1 MGIINWFMQR
11 SMKKEAERLAK
22 MMVEL
27 YPKSKSNKPNAS
39 EMEVIRSIAY
49 NDDAM
54 SQMSDSTRKRVE
66 TCCESI
72 QGLCYMLALDL
83 GPLNGVLNFRALQFT
98 YYMDKALEKIGFQSQ
113 SKAQKERIL
122 ECMELKFEGWEK
134 WSGD

>member
-1 MGIINWFMQR
+1 MGIVNWFMQR
-11 SMKKEAERLAK
+11 SMMKEAERLAK

-39 EMEVIRSIAY
+39 DKEVIRSIVY
-49 NDDAM
+49 SDEVI

-72 QGLCYMLALDL
+72 QGLCYMIALDIGAL
-83 GPLNGVLNFRALQFT
+83 KGVLNFRALQFT
-98 YYMDKALEKIGFQSQ
+98 HYMDKALEKKGFPLQ

-122 ECMELKFEGWEK
+122 EVMELKFDGWEK